1 VEASRDVILAEPLPL
16 HFYMQSTPHSPLPL
30 VPGPGNGHEL
40 HDHHGQVYEGN
51 RGEYGDYLN
60 RGGGSAQDPREAPVA
75 PSSPQLTTAFH
86 HGPADIDTSL
96 PTLQRRHM
104 EQPRN
109 VLRVAIA
116 TPFSEN
122 ARRKERMVPAG
133 NTVWQLKDEIA
144 QDEEER
150 YERVGMRLV
159 WQGRIVRDEEVLG
172 DIVGKVSLS
181 STSRAKLM

>member
-1 VEASRDVILAEPLPL
+1 
-16 HFYMQSTPHSPLPL
+16 
-30 VPGPGNGHEL
+30 
-40 HDHHGQVYEGN
+40 
-51 RGEYGDYLN
+51 
-60 RGGGSAQDPREAPVA
+60 
-75 PSSPQLTTAFH
+75 
-86 HGPADIDTSL
+86 
-96 PTLQRRHM
+96 
-104 EQPRN
+104 
-109 VLRVAIA
+109 
-116 TPFSEN
+116 
-122 ARRKERMVPAG
+122 MVPAG